1 MKRFFVVVGIILILL
16 GCFVAFFAPA
26 AWLRIPPPDAKRIRV
41 NIPEGS
47 NVSKVADILAEKNMV
62 RSAFWY
68 LVFVRFYSSAT
79 RPKAGEYDLLE
90 GSSYKLIARTFAIG
104 PARNEVSVTVIEGW
118 TIQEIQDALVAMQID
133 VVPSDFLAERFAEE
147 FSFLKSLPKGTT
159 VEGYFFPETYRV
171 WKDQLPDSLFRKQ
184 LLEFMTATGGFEEE
198 AKKQGR
204 TLHEVVILA
213 SIIEK
218 EVRRDEDRPIV
229 AGIFMNRIRKG
240 MRLQSDATLNYVT
253 RSGRSRLTAEDLKNE
268 SPYNTYV
275 HAGLPPGPIAN
286 PGKAS
291 LEAALHPAETSYF
304 YFLTDAAGKIYY
316 ARTLEEHVAN
326 RYKAYGQ

>member
-1 MKRFFVVVGIILILL
+1 MRRFFVVAGLILILS
-16 GCFVAFFAPA
+16 GCFAVFFAPA

-41 NIPEGS
+41 EIPQGA
-47 NVSKVADILAEKNMV
+47 NVSAVADILVEKKMIT
-62 RSAFWY
+62 SAFWY
-68 LVFVRFYSSAT
+68 LIYSRIDSSASH
-79 RPKAGEYDLLE
+79 PKAGEYDLLE
-90 GSSYKLIARTFAIG
+90 GSSYKQIARTLFIG

-118 TIQEIQDALVAMQID
+118 TIQDIQDALAAMQID

-147 FSFLKSLPKGTT
+147 FSFLKSLPKGTS

-204 TLHEVVILA
+204 TLHEVVTLA

-218 EVRRDEDRPIV
+218 EVRLDEDRPVV
-229 AGIFMNRIRKG
+229 AGIFMNRIRIG

-275 HAGLPPGPIAN
+275 HVGLPPGPIAN
-286 PGKAS
+286 PGKSS
-291 LEAALHPAETSYF
+291 LEAALHPAQTPYF
-304 YFLTDAAGKIYY
+304 YFLTDASGKIYY
-316 ARTLEEHVAN
+316 AKTLEEHATN